1 MKSLLIKLF
10 ISAPDQTSDPVVR
23 SEYGSLSAIVGIVVN
38 VLLVIGKGVI
48 GLLTNS
54 IAIIGDAVNNLSD
67 CGTSIVSLISVK
79 VSKRPAD
86 KNHPFGHARAEY
98 IGSTIVS
105 VVIVSI
111 GIELFRTS
119 VAKIINPGTTT
130 FNLWVVVVL
139 CLSIVVKLWL
149 FLFNRSLG
157 TLIDSTVL
165 KAVAT
170 DSLNDVLATSV
181 VLISAVISHLTR
193 LELDAYMGIAV
204 AAFVIYSGVDI
215 LKEMLSQLMGP
226 APSSE
231 ISRGI
236 EEFILQY
243 DGVIGIHD
251 LVVHDYGPGKVFASV
266 HVEVDAAEDVLK
278 SHDMI
283 DAVEREILDEMG
295 IQLVIHMDPIVLDDP
310 YVNCLYEATADVLRE
325 FDDTLEFHDFR
336 VMKGKTH
343 SNLIFDVVVPPCY
356 HTADDEIRKKLQ
368 SMIREKTGETIFV
381 VLTVDRSYIARHIG
395 TMR

>member
-1 MKSLLIKLF
+1 MKNLLVRLF
-10 ISAPDQTSDPVVR
+10 ISEPDQTSDPVVR

-38 VLLVIGKGVI
+38 ILLVIGKGVI

-54 IAIIGDAVNNLSD
+54 IAIVGDAVNNLSD

-79 VSKRPAD
+79 ISKRPAD

-105 VVIVSI
+105 VAIISI
-111 GIELFRTS
+111 GVELFRTS
-119 VAKIINPGTTT
+119 VAKIINPQTTT

-139 CLSIVVKLWL
+139 LLSIVVKLWL

-157 TLIDSTVL
+157 NLIDSTVL
-165 KAVAT
+165 KAVST

-193 LELDAYMGIAV
+193 LELDAYMGIVV
-204 AAFVIYSGVDI
+204 AAFVVYSGVDI

-231 ISRGI
+231 ISGGI
-236 EEFILQY
+236 ETFILQY

-283 DAVEREILDEMG
+283 DIVEREILDELG

-310 YVNCLYEATADVLRE
+310 YVNRLYETTADVLRE
-325 FDDTLEFHDFR
+325 YDDALEFHDFR

-356 HTADDEIRKKLQ
+356 HTADDEIRKILQ

-395 TMR
+395 RMR